1 MTFEFVRKIKTL
13 RPGKTG
19 AERTVAPAC
28 LALMLAASPVGAGI
42 LGVDVDVGIGRGG
55 ANVGASVGVGG
66 VGATANAG
74 VGGGGVGASANVGAG
89 GVGASANVGVG
100 NTGVGATASVGAGGV
115 GVGVDVG
122 VGTPGTPTTPGTPG
136 VVNPTPTASVTPP
149 GAGGTKSMLCAKD
162 GNATTYNGFVV
173 RDRAGVAV
181 GVVHDATLSSKQK
194 VVAVRMLSN
203 GMACYSLKGATFR
216 VKNGEVWANVDAA
229 SFK

>member
-1 MTFEFVRKIKTL
+1 MTFEIVRKIKTL
-13 RPGKTG
+13 RTGKTG

-74 VGGGGVGASANVGAG
+74 VGGG

-203 GMACYSLKGATFR
+203 GMGCYSLKGATFR